1 MLLPLSEPVP
11 LAPGLVARVQQVRQ
25 DAEDPLPQRFLHF
38 HGPAELV
45 LIEDG
50 AGRFLCEDVQFPFS
64 AGTLLFAPA
73 MAIHDFDFS
82 EGPRAWTLVQF
93 DPLALDPGVVAL
105 PSGPRSSALDDPMRL
120 RIRVLLDWLTQSI
133 PAQLPRQAVAVQLQV
148 LVLAIS
154 QAFGPATEERSTALS
169 SLSRFRPVLDQLS
182 QFPSRTVTL
191 EEAASR
197 CAMSPA
203 YFSRCFSRTFGT
215 GFIAYQGQLRLQQ
228 AARIIATSDEPISQV
243 GYRLGFR
250 SPAYFAYCF
259 KSFFGVTPSE
269 HRNRP

>member
-25 DAEDPLPQRFLHF
+25 EADEPLPRRFLHF

-50 AGRFLCEDVQFPFS
+50 AGQFLCEDALLPFS
-64 AGTLLFAPA
+64 AGTLLYAPA

-93 DPLALDPGVVAL
+93 DPLALDPGVVA
-105 PSGPRSSALDDPMRL
+105 PPAGPRSSALDDPMRL
-120 RIRVLLDWLTQSI
+120 RIRVLLDWLNQSI
-133 PAQLPRQAVAVQLQV
+133 QSQLPRQAVAVQLQA

-154 QAFGPATEERSTALS
+154 QTFGPAPEDLSSPLS
-169 SLSRFRPVLDQLS
+169 SLSRFRPILDQLS
-182 QFPSRTVTL
+182 RFPFRTLTL

-215 GFIAYQGQLRLQQ
+215 GFIAYQGRLRLQQ

-259 KSFFGVTPSE
+259 KSLFGVTPSE
-269 HRNRP
+269 HRRII